1 MGWGLHGVARSSSL
15 GRGETGRIYFLT
27 SNLDRASAKLHS
39 LFGERLHEVF
49 DYSYIHSCDDD
60 PAAANAMA
68 GGDSANWE
76 PRYRRVYFVPIVRSK
91 MATNVAGR
99 RSKKTY
105 VSLEAFGPGTFKV
118 KDGLKACKF
127 RWDDEEKAWHYDRD
141 TDDRARKSFRQ
152 TARDLRA
159 QFGIR
164 CDGIPVRLKP
174 ASDEADKMHERMRET
189 PVQEA
194 EVKEERVQE
203 AEVKEE
209 VIEFGVKEEVVEE
222 TPVERGAGTNNQTRL
237 LLESVIRR
245 VHQILKTADLEKTTV
260 RIIRKKLERD
270 LGVDLSKRE
279 PFIRKVVE
287 KFLKSNHDKKKM
299 APPPNRKRAAPAA
312 SHAGTMMSEA
322 RSRPRVK
329 RGADAE
335 ATSVKREQSPEP
347 SIATA
352 QFVAGA
358 PNTPG
363 QATRVRQ
370 SPSSA

>member
-159 QFGIR
+159 QFAIHR
-164 CDGIPVRLKP
+164 DGIPVRLKP

-203 AEVKEE
+203 VEVKEE

-222 TPVERGAGTNNQTRL
+222 TPVERGAGTNDQTRL

-287 KFLKSNHDKKKM
+287 KCLKSNRDKKKM

-352 QFVAGA
+352 QFVAAA

>member
-1 MGWGLHGVARSSSL
+1 MAGARQE
-15 GRGETGRIYFLT
+15 GFYFLT

-91 MATNVAGR
+91 MVTNVAGR

-127 RWDDEEKAWHYDRD
+127 RWDDEEKAWHNDRD

-222 TPVERGAGTNNQTRL
+222 TPVERGAGTNDQTRL

-287 KFLKSNHDKKKM
+287 KFLKSNRDKKKM